1 MKNFSE
7 FLIFHK
13 RHAFSLVEMLMA
25 LLVASL
31 LLAALAPVMTRK
43 LSETVNVSG
52 VGGAIN
58 PPAGSYCWSTSSG
71 GGSSNIKLDSN
82 GNRVVKYKTEPNVFY
97 VNFALAS
104 GGGGGGGASQYN
116 SVAKELT
123 GGNGTSLK
131 IEANMGDFDIVSLIG
146 GGGGGGGG
154 AGVAASVTCTGSVS
168 ANKCACMGGYVFDSK
183 NNLCVSKNMGTA
195 TFSNASSKC
204 TSLPK
209 DTNNSGWSVPT
220 RTQLANWNTL
230 YSDLNITSGTKI
242 WSKTSA
248 SGSCASSTTKYSCY
262 CDGSYRSGYS
272 SSSSCCSGCS
282 YGSTAPKNKSW
293 SYTTCS
299 GNVRTYST
307 TMYLEYCSKG
317 CYEGVSGNLSGCQN
331 AANHCSY
338 GNWGSFVRCDKKV
351 PAKTGGDS
359 CSASSQSS
367 CNSYYTNY
375 YYGTLSGSSWST
387 TYTTSS
393 STSNNVRC
401 IYSGTGDVNSEGF
414 YSLSGG
420 GGGGAP
426 AIQNNNINSNVLATF
441 RQRIKEN
448 IGGYIVLEIGGGG
461 GGGAGASN
469 KAQKAT
475 NGSNGGQT
483 CIAITD
489 SSKTNVKYRI
499 CSPGGKGG
507 GAGNGAAAN
516 ASTAGWGAAGAGTGV
531 SGACY
536 AIDYTSGTAQTETF
550 DCSTAGKAGGN
561 GGASSSNPV
570 AGGKGGASVVNS
582 TQVGGTQVV
591 AGVNASSSNYGAGGG
606 GASANLS
613 GSSYSYGKGGNG
625 AGGSAKLAYKIK
637 YDAGGGGGGGAG
649 NLAIIKE
656 YRVNQA
662 ECTFTIG
669 RGGAG
674 GSVSTNGK
682 NGGDTSVIC
691 TTAGGET
698 FKVYGGEGGKTGTTA
713 STLGGQSTGG
723 AGGRAAIGTGNIAYS
738 EDIISLAPSK
748 KTTKS
753 GLAGTAG
760 GVNDNTYTNYIP
772 GSFSAG
778 GRGGTSGAGKKGACG
793 AMLNDV
799 VCTYSHDITPNADAI
814 KGGSMP
820 VGDVKFLD
828 MAVAESYGESSAGG
842 GGGAWQIQTGSGA
855 GGDGLGGYACIW
867 WEKTE

>member
-1 MKNFSE
+1 
-7 FLIFHK
+7 
-13 RHAFSLVEMLMA
+13 MA

-31 LLAALAPVMTRK
+31 LMAALAPVMTRR
-43 LSETVNVSG
+43 LGENINVSG
-52 VGGAIN
+52 AGGVLN
-58 PPAGSYCWSTSSG
+58 PPAGSYCWSTSAG
-71 GGSSNIKLDSN
+71 GGSSTMEFDAN
-82 GNRVVKYKTEPNVFY
+82 GNRKVKYTTEPGVYY

-104 GGGGGGGASQYN
+104 GGGGGAGGSQPKSEDQNIASNNTDSN
-116 SVAKELT
+116 SY
-123 GGNGTSLK
+123 TSLK
-131 IEANMGDFDIVSLIG
+131 IEPYMDDFDVVSIIG

-154 AGVAASVTCTGSVS
+154 AGLNASVTCTGSVS
-168 ANKCACMGGYVFDSK
+168 ANKCACIGGYVFDSK
-183 NNLCVSKNMGTA
+183 NNLCVSENMGTA

-209 DTNNSGWSVPT
+209 DTNNSGWSIPT
-220 RTQLANWNTL
+220 KTQLANWNTL

-299 GNVRTYST
+299 GNVRTYTT

-317 CYEGVSGNLSGCQN
+317 CYEGVSGSLSGCQN

-359 CSASSQSS
+359 CSASSYSS

-401 IYSGTGDVNSEGF
+401 IYSGTGDVNSEAF

-426 AIQNNNINSNVLATF
+426 AIQNNNLDANILAVF

-448 IGGYIVLEIGGGG
+448 VGGYIVLEVGT
-461 GGGAGASN
+461 GGAGGAKSTA
-469 KAQKAT
+469 KGQKPAD
-475 NGSNGGQT
+475 GYAGKRS
-483 CIAITD
+483 CIAIKGTD
-489 SSKTNVKYRI
+489 NQIKYRL
-499 CSPGGKGG
+499 CSPGGKA
-507 GAGNGAAAN
+507 GASGNATVSN
-516 ASTAGWGAAGAGTGV
+516 AHTSGWGKAGSATAV
-531 SGACY
+531 SNACFS
-536 AIDYTSGTAQTETF
+536 IDYTTGSSGVETAF
-550 DCSTAGKAGGN
+550 DCSLAGKAGGN

-570 AGGKGGASVVNS
+570 AGGKGAASILNN
-582 TQVGGTQVV
+582 TQAGGTAVIN
-591 AGVNASSSNYGAGGG
+591 GVNASSANYGAGGG
-606 GASANLS
+606 GGSASNATT
-613 GSSYSYGKGGNG
+613 YG
-625 AGGSAKLAYKIK
+625 AGGKGAGGYIKLNYKVK
-637 YDAGGGGGGGAG
+637 YDAAGGGGGGAG

-662 ECTFTIG
+662 ECTFIIG
-669 RGGAG
+669 KG
-674 GSVSTNGK
+674 GSGGNVSANGK
-682 NGGDTSVIC
+682 DGGNTSVTC
-691 TTAGGET
+691 STAGGEV
-698 FKVYGGEGGKTGTTA
+698 FKVYGGQGGKTGTA
-713 STLGGQSTGG
+713 ANTLESHSTGG
-723 AGGRAAIGTGNIAYS
+723 KGGIHTVNVNSNAYS
-738 EDIISLAPSK
+738 EDIMSLAPSK
-748 KTTKS
+748 KVVKS

-799 VCTYSHDITPNADAI
+799 VCTYSHDITPNVDTI

-828 MAVAESYGESSAGG
+828 MAVAESYGESSSGG